1 LAGNMLGGMEI
12 QICSNKGAGHFWGPI
27 RGKVRT
33 ILINLQKSS
42 FHEPPAGMH

>member
-1 LAGNMLGGMEI
+1 MLVGWGFRFV
-12 QICSNKGAGHFWGPI
+12 QIRGPI

-42 FHEPPAGMH
+42 HEPPAGMH